1 MEEIYKPDPE
11 KVSQVELYTR
21 ENHDMLGN
29 PPHWLI
35 HTGSYVVYGLI
46 AFLITGSVLFS
57 YPDMVKQNI
66 TINDMT
72 NVEWI
77 TANTS
82 GTIDCFFVENE
93 SRVEAGDTVGILKN
107 TAALED
113 VKEFCRLLT
122 KVEWYYRTN
131 DPSELQEYPFNLIM
145 GEMTGAYEQF
155 TQAVRTCMIAQEFA
169 LYPEKKKYLQEELN
183 ILGQSP
189 ETSELSLLKMK
200 RELFELEMEYK
211 MEMARNRKM
220 LELAYENMVN
230 QLQAWENKYLIKAKN
245 QGTVIWGKS
254 WSIGKLVNEG
264 DTICSVM
271 AGREGHPVGH
281 IRLSQNEV
289 AEIAPGNKVNIELAQ
304 YPAHTYGYLVGEV
317 NSVSY
322 VPYNRSYAVEIAL
335 PADLMTTARKQ
346 IGYEVGLSGNA
357 EIITSSRS
365 ILNRIFTPIYQLLKQ
380 K

>member
-21 ENHDMLGN
+21 ENHDMLGD

-46 AFLITGSVLFS
+46 AFLITGSALFS
-57 YPDMVKQNI
+57 YPDMVKQSI
-66 TINDMT
+66 TIDDIA

-82 GTIDCFFVENE
+82 GTLDRFFVENE
-93 SRVEAGDTVGILKN
+93 SQVEAGDTLGILKN

-113 VKEFCRLLT
+113 VKEFCKLLT

-131 DPSELQEYPFNLIM
+131 DPSELREYPFNLIM
-145 GEMTGAYEQF
+145 GEMAGAYEQF
-155 TQAVRTCMIAQEFA
+155 TQAVRTCMIFQEFD
-169 LYPEKKKYLQEELN
+169 LYPEKKKYLQEELS
-183 ILGQSP
+183 ILEQSR
-189 ETSELSLLKMK
+189 ESSELSLLKVK
-200 RELFELEMEYK
+200 RELFELEMDHK
-211 MEMARNRKM
+211 MEMARNRRM

-230 QLQAWENKYLIKAKN
+230 QLQTWENRYLIKTKN
-245 QGTVIWGKS
+245 PGTVIWGKS
-254 WSIGKLVNEG
+254 WSMSKFVNEG

-271 AGREGHPVGH
+271 SGREGHPVGH
-281 IRLSQNEV
+281 IRLSQHDV

-317 NSVSY
+317 SSVSY

-346 IGYEVGLSGNA
+346 ISYEVGLSGNA